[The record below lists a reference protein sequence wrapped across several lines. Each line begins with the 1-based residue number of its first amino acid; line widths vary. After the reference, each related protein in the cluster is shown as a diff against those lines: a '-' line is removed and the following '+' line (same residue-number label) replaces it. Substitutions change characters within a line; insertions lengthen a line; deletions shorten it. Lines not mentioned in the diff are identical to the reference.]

1 VKLGSGEGKIAKAH
15 NRRIDRRLAG
25 VPKRTL
31 ALAAAFVLGGAVSAR
46 ALDPQR
52 ANSQY
57 VITRWGAGT
66 LPSNSISAL
75 VQTRDRQLWLGTA
88 AGLVRFDG
96 SEFVVFSAA
105 NTPSFGDGGASR
117 LAEASDGTLLVGTT
131 AGTVLRY
138 AHGAF
143 APLGLPAGSA
153 YVSSLLAAKDGSVWI
168 GMPGHDTSRWHDG
181 QRETFPEMRGSQA
194 PLAMAEDAQGGIWI
208 GTRRRGLIAYEAGT
222 LHNYDVT
229 ADMIQA
235 LCFDRTGA
243 LWIGTAHG
251 LLRFQRGKTQRY
263 TKADG
268 LSHDNV
274 TALLEDRD
282 GNLWVGTAGGGL
294 NRRTAGRFS
303 RLTTLEGLSDDDV
316 RALLEDHEGNLWVGT
331 ADGLNCLGEGR
342 FTTYGRFEGLHE
354 PAVASVAPSA
364 DGGVWLGLA
373 SGGVARLR
381 GGVVEHFALPAGVGW
396 ETARALHETRDGSL
410 WIAQDNGRLFR
421 LKDGAVSEQTPQ
433 GSPPDRIVRAIW
445 EDEKG
450 PVFLVGIL
458 GPARLQGRRLVPLQ
472 PSPRLG
478 WLRYPHAAY
487 GDGRGTLWVCDL
499 HGLARLR
506 DGEWKLFTTDDG
518 LPRTRV
524 RSASLEPDGSL
535 WAATAGGLAYLK
547 DDVIRQV
554 TTQQGLPEN
563 YLRLVLDDRLGHLWV
578 ASMGH
583 LFRLDKRELLDLFAG
598 RAARVRPV
606 LFDTSDGLRTTEGLL
621 GNSPGFR
628 AADGRLWFATA
639 KGASVIDPARVSLD
653 EPAPRVTVERLTVDG
668 QPAAADGAAHP
679 PGRGEVHLAY
689 TAPSFRAP
697 GKIRFRHRL
706 HGFDPGWVDGAQGR
720 YAYYSSLPPGRYRL
734 SVMASNR
741 DGIWNGEEAAVAFAI
756 RPPFHRTPVFYTGA
770 AALLLGLAATAHRL
784 RLRQMRAR
792 FTAVVH
798 ERTRIA
804 RELHDTLA
812 QGLAG
817 AKLHIDSALSALGSR
832 PELARRS
839 IECAQ
844 SITRSSLG
852 EVRRS
857 IWVLRAQAAK
867 GEEDLR
873 ASLTESL
880 AQLAADSGLSPSVR
894 VEGQPGR
901 LPVEVERNLLRVAHE
916 AVTNAIRHSGGRTL
930 AVELRFAEGAAHL
943 CVRDDG
949 RGFDPESYLRGTR
962 GEHFGL
968 LGMRERVQGAGGALE
983 IRSEEGWGTE
993 IVCRLP
999 YNGHNDS
1006 PSGEA
1011 AEGAMP

>member
-1 VKLGSGEGKIAKAH
+1 M
-15 NRRIDRRLAG
+15 
-25 VPKRTL
+25 PKTAL
-31 ALAAAFVLGGAVSAR
+31 PLAAALALGASAQVH

-57 VITRWGAGT
+57 VITRWGSGT

-75 VQTRDRQLWLGTA
+75 VQTRDRHLWLGTA

-96 SEFVVFSAA
+96 SEFVVFSSA

-117 LAEASDGTLLVGTT
+117 LAEAKDGTLLVGTT
-131 AGTVLRY
+131 AGSVLVF
-138 AHGAF
+138 AGGAF
-143 APLGLPAGSA
+143 TPLDTRVGSA
-153 YVSSLLAAKDGSVWI
+153 YVSSLLAARDGSLWI
-168 GMPGHDTSRWHDG
+168 GMPGHDTARWKDG
-181 QRETFPEMRGSQA
+181 KRETFPEMRGPQA
-194 PLAMAEDAQGGIWI
+194 PLAMAEDEQGGVWI
-208 GTRRRGLIAYEAGT
+208 GTRRRGLISYQGET
-222 LHNYDVT
+222 VRHHDVT
-229 ADMIQA
+229 ADVIQA
-235 LCFDRTGA
+235 LRFDRTGA

-251 LLRFQRGKTQRY
+251 LLRLHQGRTQRF
-263 TKADG
+263 TRRDG
-268 LSHDNV
+268 LSHDSI

-282 GNLWVGTAGGGL
+282 GNLWVGTGGGGL

-316 RALLEDHEGNLWVGT
+316 RALLEDHEGNLWVAT
-331 ADGLNCLGEGR
+331 ADGLNCLSEGR
-342 FTTYGRFEGLHE
+342 FTTYGRFEGLPE
-354 PAVASVAPSA
+354 PAVASVAPAS
-364 DGGVWLGLA
+364 GGGTWLGLA

-381 GGVVEHFALPAGVGW
+381 GGVAEHFALPAGVGW

-421 LKDGAVSEQTPQ
+421 LRDGVVSEQTPQ
-433 GSPPDRIVRAIW
+433 GGQKDWFVRTIW
-445 EDEKG
+445 EDEQG
-450 PVFLVGIL
+450 PVFLAGIL
-458 GPARLQGRRLVPLQ
+458 GPARLRDRTLVPWE
-472 PSPRLG
+472 PSPKPG

-487 GDGRGTLWVCDL
+487 SDGKGTVWVCDL

-506 DGEWKLFTTDDG
+506 NGHWRLFTADDG
-518 LPRTRV
+518 LPRSRV
-524 RSASLEPDGSL
+524 RSASLEPDGSV
-535 WAATAGGLAYLK
+535 WAATAGGLAY
-547 DDVIRQV
+547 VTEEHIHAV

-563 YLRLVLDDRLGHLWV
+563 YLRLVLDDGLGHLWV

-583 LFRLDKRELLDLFAG
+583 LFRLDKRELRDLFAG
-598 RAARVRPV
+598 KVARVRPV

-621 GNSPGFR
+621 SNSPGFR

-639 KGASVIDPARVSLD
+639 KGAAVIDPARVSLGD
-653 EPAPRVTVERLTVDG
+653 PAPRVTIERLTVDG
-668 QPAAADGAAHP
+668 RIAQEGSLQP

-706 HGFDPGWVDGAQGR
+706 HGLDPDWVDGAHGR
-720 YAYYSSLPPGRYRL
+720 NAYYSSLPPGRYRL

-741 DGIWNGEEAAVAFAI
+741 DGIWNGEEATVAFTL
-756 RPPFHRTPVFYTGA
+756 RPPFHRTPLFYGAA
-770 AALLLGLAATAHRL
+770 AALLLGLAAVAHRL
-784 RLRQMRAR
+784 RLGQMRAR

-817 AKLHIDSALSALGSR
+817 AKLHIDSALST
-832 PELARRS
+832 LARRPEVARRS
-839 IECAQ
+839 LECAQ

-873 ASLTESL
+873 ASLSESL
-880 AQLAADSGLSPSVR
+880 AQLAADSGLEPSVT
-894 VEGQPGR
+894 VEGQPSHV
-901 LPVEVERNLLRVAHE
+901 PVEVERNLLRVAHE
-916 AVTNAIRHSGGRTL
+916 AVTNAVRHSGGRML
-930 AVELRFAEGAAHL
+930 AVELRFAPGAAHL
-943 CVRDDG
+943 RVRDDG
-949 RGFDPESYLRGTR
+949 RGFDPDSYLRAPR

-968 LGMRERVQGAGGALE
+968 LGMRERVQGVGGALE
-983 IRSEEGWGTE
+983 IHSGQGQGTE

-999 YNGHNDS
+999 YNGH
-1006 PSGEA
+1006 PL
-1011 AEGAMP
+1011 EGAGP